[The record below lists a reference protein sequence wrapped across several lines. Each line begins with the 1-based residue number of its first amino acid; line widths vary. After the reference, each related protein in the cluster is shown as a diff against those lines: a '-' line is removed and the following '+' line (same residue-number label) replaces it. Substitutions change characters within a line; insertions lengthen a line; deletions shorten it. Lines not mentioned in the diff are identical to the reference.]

1 MSRTSVSWPELV
13 RVMGEDGA
21 RDMCASYGGIPV
33 YIRQSPSETLL
44 FAVGEAAARAICK
57 EYGGTEI
64 IPPIG
69 PRKGP
74 TNKERA
80 IQMLEGGMSQLD
92 VAIALRCHIRTVE
105 YAAQAINGGKPKR
118 MDTKNAGVVRL
129 PICLEE
135 ANGVEGGDGGA
146 R

>member
-13 RVMGEDGA
+13 RVMGEEGA
-21 RDMCASYGGIPV
+21 RDMCMAHGGVPV
-33 YIRQSPSETLL
+33 YIGQRPSETLL
-44 FAVGEAAARAICK
+44 FTVGEDAALALCK

-80 IQMLEGGMSQLD
+80 IQMLESGMSQLD

-105 YAAQAINGGKPKR
+105 YAAQIVSGGKRRVDK
-118 MDTKNAGVVRL
+118 KNVGVARL
-129 PICLEE
+129 PI
-135 ANGVEGGDGGA
+135 
-146 R
+146 

>member
-13 RVMGEDGA
+13 RVMGEQA
-21 RDMCASYGGIPV
+21 ALDMCVAYGGVPV
-33 YIRQSPSETLL
+33 YIGQRPSETLL
-44 FAVGEAAARAICK
+44 CTVGEDAARAICK

-80 IQMLEGGMSQLD
+80 IQMLESGMSQLD

-105 YAAQAINGGKPKR
+105 YAAQAMNGGRRMRRKR
-118 MDTKNAGVVRL
+118 DRFAGVARL
-129 PICLEE
+129 PICETE
-135 ANGVEGGDGGA
+135 ANGATEKRKD
-146 R
+146 

>member
-1 MSRTSVSWPELV
+1 MARASVSWPELV
-13 RVMGEDGA
+13 RVMGEQA
-21 RDMCASYGGIPV
+21 ALDMCVNYGGRPV
-33 YIRQSPSETLL
+33 YIGKRPSETLL
-44 FAVGEAAARAICK
+44 FAIGEHAALALCK

-80 IQMLEGGMSQLD
+80 IQMLENGMSQLD

-105 YAAQAINGGKPKR
+105 YAAQIVSGGKRRVDKK
-118 MDTKNAGVVRL
+118 M
-129 PICLEE
+129 
-135 ANGVEGGDGGA
+135 
-146 R
+146 

>member
-13 RVMGEDGA
+13 RVMGEQA
-21 RDMCASYGGIPV
+21 ALDMCVAYGGVPV
-33 YIRQSPSETLL
+33 YIGQRPSEALL
-44 FAVGEAAARAICK
+44 VTVGEDAAKAICK

-80 IQMLEGGMSQLD
+80 IQMLERGMSQLD

-105 YAAQAINGGKPKR
+105 YAAKIVSGGKRRVDK
-118 MDTKNAGVVRL
+118 KNVGVAML
-129 PICLEE
+129 PICVMEE
-135 ANGVEGGDGGA
+135 DGA
-146 R
+146 TEKRKD